1 MRVISQDG
9 TIDVPYDY
17 FSLSIASGKYE
28 DVEVAC
34 IYCHNLSSPN
44 CTKLA
49 EYSSREKAL
58 KVMELLREVYIG
70 MPIIMQNCDVS
81 EDIVKEFEKL
91 NKCGL
96 MVQAKNEPPKIEYI
110 NNAVFRF
117 PADDE
122 VKV

>member
-9 TIDVPYDY
+9 HLDFPYDKSVVFIDPY
-17 FSLSIASGKYE
+17 NENNVKIQLAGDKECSILGKY
-28 DVEVAC
+28 
-34 IYCHNLSSPN
+34 S
-44 CTKLA
+44 TKG
-49 EYSSREKAL
+49 KAL

-81 EDIVKEFEKL
+81 EDIVKEFERL
-91 NKCGL
+91 NKYGL
-96 MVQAKNEPPKIEYI
+96 MVQAENELPKIEYI

-117 PADDE
+117 PADNE

>member
-44 CTKLA
+44 GTKLA
-49 EYSSREKAL
+49 KYSSREKAL
-58 KVMELLREVYIG
+58 KAMKMLRDRYMSLEIIKVVASGAAEYMEKR
-70 MPIIMQNCDVS
+70 MPEEEIQSTI
-81 EDIVKEFEKL
+81 
-91 NKCGL
+91 
-96 MVQAKNEPPKIEYI
+96 NEYWEATI
-110 NNAVFRF
+110 FQF

-122 VKV
+122 VEV

>member
-44 CTKLA
+44 GTKLA

-96 MVQAKNEPPKIEYI
+96 MVKAENEPPKIEYI

>member
-9 TIDVPYDY
+9 AIDIPYEKFVFGIVDGEIR
-17 FSLSIASGKYE
+17 IARDLVFTRDEEHLRIIAK
-28 DVEVAC
+28 
-34 IYCHNLSSPN
+34 
-44 CTKLA
+44 
-49 EYSSREKAL
+49 YSSQKKAL
-58 KVMELLREVYIG
+58 KVMELLREVYTG

-96 MVQAKNEPPKIEYI
+96 MVRAEEEPPKIEYI
-110 NNAVFRF
+110 NNAVFQF